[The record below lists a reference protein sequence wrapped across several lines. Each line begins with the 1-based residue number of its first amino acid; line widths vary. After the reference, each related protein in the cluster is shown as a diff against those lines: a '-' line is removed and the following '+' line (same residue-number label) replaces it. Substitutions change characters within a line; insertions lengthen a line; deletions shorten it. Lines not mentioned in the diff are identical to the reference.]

1 MGAPYGMDFGAVLA
15 LGASQHADMT
25 LLGQVIPPI
34 ERILLDNLSED
45 NPDGTA

>member
-15 LGASQHADMT
+15 LGAAQHVDLQ

-34 ERILLDNLSED
+34 ERILLDHLTED
-45 NPDGTA
+45 TPDGTA